1 MSSDDHNQSSQMD
14 LFSLTSDLD
23 IFRHL
28 LADLHNDLP
37 DRVSRLRYLI
47 DLGADLGSQGTML
60 FGGYAALSAWSEAR
74 SSFVNGNYVATI
86 LLCQSLIENLLAA
99 FLHTGLMLDD
109 LPPRVKFRETLN
121 ACHVKGVVTAKEV
134 QDLDVLMTLRNP
146 LIHFRNINDK
156 DGQISTA
163 AQLIPAITQIKYFAR
178 MLAMRSG
185 LFSECLQSASFGS
198 IETEM
203 AISRSAPFHCV

>member
-1 MSSDDHNQSSQMD
+1 MSSDDHNQSSQMN

-28 LADLHNDLP
+28 LADLHNDMP

-109 LPPRVKFRETLN
+109 LPPR
-121 ACHVKGVVTAKEV
+121 
-134 QDLDVLMTLRNP
+134 
-146 LIHFRNINDK
+146 
-156 DGQISTA
+156 
-163 AQLIPAITQIKYFAR
+163 
-178 MLAMRSG
+178 
-185 LFSECLQSASFGS
+185 
-198 IETEM
+198 
-203 AISRSAPFHCV
+203 